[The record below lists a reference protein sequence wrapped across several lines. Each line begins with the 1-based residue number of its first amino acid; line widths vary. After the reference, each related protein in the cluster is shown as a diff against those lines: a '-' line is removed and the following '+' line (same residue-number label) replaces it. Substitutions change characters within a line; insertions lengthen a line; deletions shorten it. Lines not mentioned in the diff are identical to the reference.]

1 MNINAEQIQQNW
13 QALNDTINDTFEG
26 ERLENIKKLHTH
38 FEDRM
43 TLAPASGTKW
53 FHNAF
58 PGGYVEHVLNVINW
72 ALQYHEL
79 FGRMGMHVSDITE
92 ENVIFCAMFHDL
104 GKIGDLNNDYY
115 ITTKD
120 EWKAKKWGR
129 PYDHNPELH
138 WMTVTD
144 RAFWLLQH
152 FNIKVSQLE
161 FFGIKMA
168 DGLYEDGNKPYFF
181 EGAEWKAIKSNIG
194 FITHYADFSAT
205 RMEKEK
211 YMLSGESNVDFP
223 RIMKGVV
230 KEDTTLESLDLD
242 KLGELFK

>member
-1 MNINAEQIQQNW
+1 MKISAEQIQKNW
-13 QALNDTINDTFEG
+13 QTLDGIIGDTFEG
-26 ERLENIKKLHTH
+26 ERLKNIRKLHKH

-58 PGGYVEHVLNVINW
+58 PGGYVAHVLNVINW
-72 ALQYHEL
+72 SLQYYEL

-104 GKIGDLNNDYY
+104 GKIGDIDNDYY

-120 EWKAKKWGR
+120 EWKAKKWGKL
-129 PYDHNPELH
+129 YEHNPELH

-152 FNIKVSQLE
+152 FNIKISQLE

-168 DGLYEDGNKPYFF
+168 DGLYEEGNKPYFF

-194 FITHYADFSAT
+194 FIVHYADSCAT
-205 RMEKEK
+205 RLEKES
-211 YMLSGESNVDFP
+211 YMLSGESSVDFP
-223 RIMKGVV
+223 KIMKGEV
-230 KEDTTLESLDLD
+230 KEDPTLEQLDLD
-242 KLGELFK
+242 KLGDLFK

>member
-13 QALNDTINDTFEG
+13 QILNDTINDTFEG
-26 ERLENIKKLHTH
+26 ERLENIKKLHNH

-104 GKIGDLNNDYY
+104 GKVGDLDNDYY

-168 DGLYEDGNKPYFF
+168 DGLYEEGNKGYFF
-181 EGAEWKAIKSNIG
+181 EGAEWKAIKTNIG
-194 FITHYADFSAT
+194 FITHYADASAT

-211 YMLSGESNVDFP
+211 YMLSGESSVDFP
-223 RIMKGVV
+223 KIMKGVV
-230 KEDTTLESLDLD
+230 KEDPTMEALDLD
-242 KLGELFK
+242 KLGDLFK